1 MAFIACGLNH
11 KTAPL
16 NIREALALS
25 TDAQLHT
32 LETLLELPAVNEAV
46 ILSTCNRTELYCD
59 TQQIDQVLPWF
70 AEQHQ
75 LSLQQLLPCTYLYQ
89 DQQAL
94 QHVLRVAAGLDS
106 MMIGEPQIL
115 GQIKQAFHQAVTH
128 GAVGSQLHPIFQ
140 FVFAASKR
148 IRTQSGIGHH
158 ATSIAYAA
166 TQLISQ
172 RFPDPTRLSV
182 FIIGTGETAALV
194 AKYLYQQGVRQF
206 MVTSRTQDHAAELA
220 AQYGAESISIHELGR
235 ALPKADVVVSATAC
249 PLPFIVKEMVEDA
262 LIARQHAPMFFLDL
276 AVPRDIDAAVGRLP
290 HVDLYNIDDLHTL
303 TQQGVQ
309 QRQVSAQQAEHLIEC
324 EIQQFA
330 DQHRTLRAKD
340 LICHYRT
347 SMETLAQAELQRAKQ
362 QLENGQPHLDVL
374 TEFSQRLIQKFT
386 HAPTMSLRQAA
397 LEQRDEVLDLAHYLF
412 QPNVMP
418 HEEIT

>member
-16 NIREALALS
+16 NMRESLALS
-25 TDAQLHT
+25 SDAQLNT
-32 LETLLELPAVNEAV
+32 LDRLLALPAVNEAV

-59 TQQIDQVLPWF
+59 TQQSDQILPWL

-75 LSLQQLLPCTYLYQ
+75 LTLEQLLPFTYLYQ
-89 DQQAL
+89 DQQAV

-140 FVFAASKR
+140 FIFSASKR

-158 ATSIAYAA
+158 TTSIAYAA

-172 RFPDPTRLSV
+172 RFRDTTQLCV
-182 FIIGTGETAALV
+182 FIIGTGETSTLV
-194 AKYLYQQGVRQF
+194 AKYLYQQGVRHF
-206 MVTSRTQDHAAELA
+206 MVTSRTPNHAAKLA
-220 AQYGAESISIHELGR
+220 AQYGAQSISIHELGR
-235 ALPKADVVVSATAC
+235 ALPKADIIVSATAC
-249 PLPFIVKEMVEDA
+249 PLPFIVKEMVEQA
-262 LIARQHAPMFFLDL
+262 LITRQHAPMFFLDL
-276 AVPRDIDAAVGRLP
+276 AVPLDIDPEVGTLP
-290 HVDLYNIDDLHTL
+290 EVDLYNIDDLQML
-303 TQQGVQ
+303 TQQGLQ
-309 QRQVSAQQAEHLIEC
+309 QRQVSAQHAEHLIAFEM
-324 EIQQFA
+324 QQFA
-330 DQHRTLRAKD
+330 NYHRSLRAKD
-340 LICHYRT
+340 LICHYRAT
-347 SMETLAQAELQRAKQ
+347 METLAQTELQRAKQ
-362 QLENGQPHLDVL
+362 QLENGQPHLEVL
-374 TEFSQRLIQKFT
+374 TAFSQRLIQKFT

-397 LEQRDEVLDLAHYLF
+397 LEQRDEVLELAHYLF
-412 QPNVMP
+412 QSNMMP